1 MQENL
6 DILPQGAAD
15 AYEEYLGGIK
25 ASMDQMIE
33 EAQDI
38 ASQLDQHDENNFT
51 QNIQEVIRALAGNIA
66 GISNAVLDIT
76 KALLKELEEKNEII
90 GSSAQDGYIEQIRR
104 AADGLADIEVY
115 RDCELLKGGSSFSNE
130 DKEELQKN
138 LRDWINE
145 YQEQIQ
151 IVKEEA
157 EELNSENAQNELS
170 GVYLEIAE
178 LLNSSL
184 TEVSDL
190 IEEAGVHLN
199 KIEENYSNRKTKM
212 ENQAKEEFESALT
225 DIKSEMQDVFEV
237 FTGIDF

>member
-90 GSSAQDGYIEQIRR
+90 GSSAQDGYIE
-104 AADGLADIEVY
+104 
-115 RDCELLKGGSSFSNE
+115 
-130 DKEELQKN
+130 
-138 LRDWINE
+138 
-145 YQEQIQ
+145 
-151 IVKEEA
+151 
-157 EELNSENAQNELS
+157 
-170 GVYLEIAE
+170 
-178 LLNSSL
+178 
-184 TEVSDL
+184 
-190 IEEAGVHLN
+190 
-199 KIEENYSNRKTKM
+199 
-212 ENQAKEEFESALT
+212 
-225 DIKSEMQDVFEV
+225 
-237 FTGIDF
+237 

>member
-15 AYEEYLGGIK
+15 TYEEYLSGIK

-38 ASQLDQHDENNFT
+38 TNQIDQHDENNFT
-51 QNIQEVIRALAGNIA
+51 KNIQEVVKMLANNIN
-66 GISNAVLDIT
+66 GISNAILDIT
-76 KALLKELEEKNEII
+76 ETLLKELEEKNSVI
-90 GSSAQDGYIEQIRR
+90 GSSAQDGYIEQIRK
-104 AADGLADIEVY
+104 AAGGLADIEEY
-115 RDCELLKGGSSFSNE
+115 RECELVKGGSSFSNE
-130 DKEELQKN
+130 DKEELQRN

-157 EELNSENAQNELS
+157 EELNMENAQNELS
-170 GVYLEIAE
+170 GVYLGIAD
-178 LLNSSL
+178 LLDSSL
-184 TEVSDL
+184 LEVSNL
-190 IEEAGVHLN
+190 IEEVGTHLN
-199 KIEENYSNRKTKM
+199 KLEENYTARKSKM
-212 ENQAKEEFESALT
+212 ENQAKDDFENALA
-225 DIKSEMQDVFEV
+225 DIKSEMQDVFGA

>member
-15 AYEEYLGGIK
+15 TYEEYLSGIK

-38 ASQLDQHDENNFT
+38 TNQIDQHDENNFT
-51 QNIQEVIRALAGNIA
+51 KNIQEVVKMLANNIN
-66 GISNAVLDIT
+66 GISNAILDIT
-76 KALLKELEEKNEII
+76 ETLLKELEEKNSVI
-90 GSSAQDGYIEQIRR
+90 GSSAQDGYIEQIRK
-104 AADGLADIEVY
+104 AVGGLADIEEY
-115 RDCELLKGGSSFSNE
+115 RECELVKGGSSFSNE
-130 DKEELQKN
+130 DKEELQRN

-157 EELNSENAQNELS
+157 EELNMENAQNELS
-170 GVYLEIAE
+170 GVYLGIAD
-178 LLNSSL
+178 LLDSSL
-184 TEVSDL
+184 LEVSNL
-190 IEEAGVHLN
+190 IEEVGTHLN
-199 KIEENYSNRKTKM
+199 KLEENYTARKSKM
-212 ENQAKEEFESALT
+212 ENQAKDDFENALA
-225 DIKSEMQDVFEV
+225 DIKSEMQDVFGA